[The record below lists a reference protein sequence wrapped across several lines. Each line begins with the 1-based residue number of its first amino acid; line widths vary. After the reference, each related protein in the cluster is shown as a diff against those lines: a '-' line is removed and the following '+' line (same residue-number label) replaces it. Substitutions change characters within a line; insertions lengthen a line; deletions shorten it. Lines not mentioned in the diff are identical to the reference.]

1 LGDERTRRRGRW
13 GGREGE
19 ERRKMEGEGGGREDK
34 EKREMEG
41 KRGRGRGE
49 RWIERGEEE
58 ERGRQRVKDR
68 GRHLQHFQKVLV
80 FSSAD
85 VPFLKCQTQAQSGRK
100 MGYCV

>member
-1 LGDERTRRRGRW
+1 MGGKRGRGEEED
-13 GGREGE
+13 GGR
-19 ERRKMEGEGGGREDK
+19 GGRREDK